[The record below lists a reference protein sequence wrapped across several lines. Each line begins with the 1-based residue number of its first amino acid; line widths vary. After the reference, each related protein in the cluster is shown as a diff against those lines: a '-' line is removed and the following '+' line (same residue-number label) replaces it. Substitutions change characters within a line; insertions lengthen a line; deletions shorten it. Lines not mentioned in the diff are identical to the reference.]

1 MISALPSEI
10 PTNAKPIAKALAADC
25 FRPIGWCGAI
35 LLFVL
40 LLPTAMLGKKMHG
53 QAAASASASAS
64 ASQAHPEIAIPAEPL
79 GYLPPGEL
87 PAFYYY
93 ALVELHF
100 LDANH
105 LLFVFNIPA
114 LLKRD
119 DNCPTSDTQRMVRA
133 VLFQLP
139 SGQVMKQVDW
149 ELYDYND
156 FLWGLGDGHLL
167 LLRCT
172 QLELLG
178 ADLQP
183 HPFVKASGTV
193 EDVGFSPDRSLM
205 VVEEKVMPGKG
216 AQASPTV
223 PSILAQDVQEP
234 RTLVTFISI
243 HPLQAIAHAV
253 IPQPGDIPLTEDGVF
268 ETLTAPHDRWV
279 VNSRPFQG
287 PPEQVATIH
296 SLCPPD
302 IQPITKNVWMAT
314 VCPKAD
320 ERVYRGYDMKG
331 ALLWQIPLR
340 ENQLHPHLILVP
352 KGAHFA
358 IESLHLTHP
367 HAALDPLTKDDIDGE
382 DIDIYDTL
390 TGARIA
396 TFHTTPVYTAGR
408 NVDFSPDGTR
418 MAVLCHGA
426 IEIYTLNELRQAQ
439 QGTRR

>member
-10 PTNAKPIAKALAADC
+10 PTNAKSIAKALAADR
-25 FRPIGWCGAI
+25 FLAIGWRCTI
-35 LLFVL
+35 LLLVL
-40 LLPTAMLGKKMHG
+40 LLPTATLAKKMQA
-53 QAAASASASAS
+53 QAAASAS
-64 ASQAHPEIAIPAEPL
+64 ASQAHPKIAIPAEPL

-87 PAFYYY
+87 PAYYYY

-119 DNCPTSDTQRMVRA
+119 DNCPISDTERMVRA

-139 SGQVMKQVDW
+139 SGHVLKQVDW
-149 ELYDYND
+149 ELYDYDD
-156 FLWGLGDGHLL
+156 FLWGLGDGQL
-167 LLRCT
+167 LLRRCT
-172 QLELLG
+172 HLELLG

-183 HPFVKASGTV
+183 RPFVNAADTV
-193 EDVGFSPDRSLM
+193 EDVEFSPDRSLM
-205 VVEEKVMPGKG
+205 VVEEKEMPDKG
-216 AQASPTV
+216 AQASQTV

-234 RTLVTFISI
+234 RTLVTFVRV
-243 HPLQAIAHAV
+243 HPVQAIARAV
-253 IPQPGDIPLTEDGVF
+253 IPRPGDIPFTADGVF

-287 PPEQVATIH
+287 HPEQVATIH

-302 IQPITKNVWMAT
+302 IQPITNNVWMAT

-320 ERVYRGYDMKG
+320 ERVYQGYDTKG
-331 ALLWQIPLR
+331 ELLWQIPLR
-340 ENQLHPHLILVP
+340 ANQLDPQLILVP

-367 HAALDPLTKDDIDGE
+367 HAALDPLTKDDINGE

-418 MAVLCHGA
+418 MAVLRHGT
-426 IEIYTLNELRQAQ
+426 IEIYTLNELTQAQ